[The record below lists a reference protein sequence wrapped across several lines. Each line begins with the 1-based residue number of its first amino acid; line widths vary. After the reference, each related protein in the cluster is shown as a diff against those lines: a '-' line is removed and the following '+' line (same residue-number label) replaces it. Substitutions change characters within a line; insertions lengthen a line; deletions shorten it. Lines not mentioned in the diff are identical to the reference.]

1 MMTFLQISIVL
12 VVFGIANGTVD
23 LEFKR
28 YDEQPTVIMQSPGR
42 IHTHIISG
50 RG

>member
-1 MMTFLQISIVL
+1 MTFLQISIIL

-23 LEFKR
+23 LGWNRQYEKPIVNM
-28 YDEQPTVIMQSPGR
+28 ESPGR
-42 IHTHIISG
+42 ALTRITYG